1 MKLALV
7 IPTYKPHLIYLRR
20 LCENIAEQ
28 TRLPDL
34 VIIRASSCDTA
45 ETLITITE
53 VLNHPWPYPLEIL
66 HTPRKQCQAQNR
78 NDGADAVPE
87 DTDYISFFD
96 SDDWMHPRRLE
107 LVEAAFLQGAE
118 AVFHEMYAGN
128 TYTGTWET
136 YPDPPK
142 CHWNS
147 FSLQKESAVQDGNQ
161 IVSRSVFAKIF
172 PGVVPEG
179 KEITF
184 FRPIP
189 MDEALEE
196 ALSMHFGHASV
207 LRKVFKAIR
216 YDEEAL
222 GYEDAKFVSE
232 IVLRRHTTAGICAK
246 LAYYVVREMP
256 PCTGGP
262 SG

>member
-7 IPTYKPHLIYLRR
+7 IPTYKPHLVYLRR

-45 ETLITITE
+45 ESLTTITE

-66 HTPRKQCQAQNR
+66 HTPRDQYQAQNR
-78 NDGADAVPE
+78 NEGADAVPE
-87 DTDYISFFD
+87 HFDSISFFD

-118 AVFHEMYAGN
+118 AVFHQ
-128 TYTGTWET
+128 TYTGNSYTGVWEA

-142 CHWNS
+142 CHWNA

-161 IVSRSVFAKIF
+161 IISRSVFAKLY
-172 PGVVPEG
+172 PQLVG
-179 KEITF
+179 EITF

-196 ALSMHFGHASV
+196 EICMPFGYASV

-216 YDEEAL
+216 FDEEAL

-232 IVLRRHTTAGICAK
+232 IVLRRYKTAGICAK
-246 LAYYVVREMP
+246 LAYYRVVP
-256 PCTGGP
+256 KYVHP
-262 SG
+262 